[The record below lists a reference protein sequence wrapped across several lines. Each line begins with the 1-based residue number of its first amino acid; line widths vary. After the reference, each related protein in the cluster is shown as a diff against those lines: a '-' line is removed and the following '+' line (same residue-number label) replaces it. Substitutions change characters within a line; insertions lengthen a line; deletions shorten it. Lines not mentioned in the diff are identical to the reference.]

1 MIYAIPLVILFIAMA
16 LIFEEDRRGRRW

>member
-16 LIFEEDRRGRRW
+16 LIFEEDRRGRS